1 MHPLNRNRITSHD
14 RLVSLIETNPYILL
28 LIEYFRLPLLVSNH
42 TISSFCRENNIN
54 PDLFLAI
61 ASLYFGI
68 TAPEATSFSQADL
81 PWIVRFLKN
90 SHHYYLNEK
99 YIEVL
104 KYIHEMHQANPAP
117 EMTMVERFF
126 EEYMAEVREHL
137 GYEENVAF
145 PYFLSLA
152 EGQPSS
158 NFPFSAKSYL
168 DHHSDIETKLT
179 DLKQLL
185 LAHLPLANDYSARR
199 KTIQALIEL
208 EFDLNVH
215 TSVEEHILVPLVM
228 QIEKQ
233 LQ

>member
-1 MHPLNRNRITSHD
+1 MYPLNRLRITSHD
-14 RLVSLIETNPYILL
+14 RLVSLIETNPFILL
-28 LIEYFRLPLLVSNH
+28 LIEYFRLPMLIGNH
-42 TISSFCRENNIN
+42 TVSSFCQENEIN
-54 PDLFLAI
+54 PELFMAI

-68 TAPEATSFSQADL
+68 PSHAGNSFTRADL

-99 YIEVL
+99 YVEVI
-104 KYIHEMHQANPAP
+104 KNIHQMHETNPAP
-117 EMTMVERFF
+117 EMGLVERFF

-137 GYEENVAF
+137 GYEEDVAF

-152 EGQPSS
+152 EGQSPTSFS
-158 NFPFSAKSYL
+158 FSAKDYL

-185 LAHLPLANDYSARR
+185 LAHLPVAGDYRARR

-215 TSVEEHILVPLVM
+215 TSVEEQILVPLVM

-233 LQ
+233 QL